1 MKLVRPNM
9 TVNWSVWDWNNPN
22 ISLISVQ
29 GSEGRLPL
37 EAALKCP
44 LIAVVIPVVNLHN
57 FGVEF

>member
-9 TVNWSVWDWNNPN
+9 TVNRSVRDWNNPN
-22 ISLISVQ
+22 VCLVAVQ

-37 EAALKCP
+37 KAALKRP

-57 FGVEF
+57 FSVEF

>member
-9 TVNWSVWDWNNPN
+9 TVDWNVWDWNDPN
-22 ISLISVQ
+22 IRFVAVQ
-29 GSEGRLPL
+29 GPEGRLPL

-57 FGVEF
+57 FSVEF